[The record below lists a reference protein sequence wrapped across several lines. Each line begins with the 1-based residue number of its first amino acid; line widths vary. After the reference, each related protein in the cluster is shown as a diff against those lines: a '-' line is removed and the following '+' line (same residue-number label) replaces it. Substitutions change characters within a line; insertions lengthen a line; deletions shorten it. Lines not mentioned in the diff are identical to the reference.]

1 MKKFLNSFEDGIC
14 SIILFIMLILTFIN
28 VIARKFLVWID
39 PSLGSMPFVEELTCV
54 GLMVLSILGAATAS
68 KRGAHLGLSV
78 ITDLLP
84 QTAQNVIQFICDILD
99 AAFCVA
105 IVYLGYLMVQN
116 QINSNVLSMG
126 MSWPTWLYGIWLPI
140 GGAVLC
146 IRQIQLAVKTFIAT
160 IHHGKEE
167 NA

>member
-14 SIILFIMLILTFIN
+14 AIILFIMLILTFIN
-28 VIARKFLVWID
+28 VIARYVL
-39 PSLGSMPFVEELTCV
+39 LASMPFVEELTCV

-78 ITDLLP
+78 VTDLLP
-84 QTAQNVIQFICDILD
+84 QTAQSVIALICDILN
-99 AAFCVA
+99 AAFCVV

-126 MSWPTWLYGIWLPI
+126 MSWPVWLYGIWLPI
-140 GGAVLC
+140 GGAVLF
-146 IRQIQLAVKTFIAT
+146 IRQVQLAIQNFIKT
-160 IHHGKEE
+160 IHGGKEE
-167 NA
+167 TA

>member
-14 SIILFIMLILTFIN
+14 AIILFIMLILTFIN
-28 VIARKFLVWID
+28 VIARYVL
-39 PSLGSMPFVEELTCV
+39 LASMPFVEELTCV

-68 KRGAHLGLSV
+68 RRGAHLGLSV

-84 QTAQNVIQFICDILD
+84 QTAQSVIALICDILN
-99 AAFCVA
+99 AAFCVV

-126 MSWPTWLYGIWLPI
+126 MSWPVWLYGIWLPI
-140 GGAVLC
+140 GGVVLF
-146 IRQIQLAVKTFIAT
+146 IRQVQLAIQNFIKT
-160 IHHGKEE
+160 IHGGKEE
-167 NA
+167 TA

>member
-14 SIILFIMLILTFIN
+14 AIILFIMLILTFIN
-28 VIARKFLVWID
+28 VIARYVL
-39 PSLGSMPFVEELTCV
+39 LASMPFVEELTCD

-78 ITDLLP
+78 ITDILP
-84 QTAQNVIQFICDILD
+84 QTAQSVIALICDILN
-99 AAFCVA
+99 AAFCVV

-126 MSWPTWLYGIWLPI
+126 MSWPVWLYGIWLPI
-140 GGAVLC
+140 GGVVLF
-146 IRQIQLAVKTFIAT
+146 IRQVQLAIQNFIKT
-160 IHHGKEE
+160 IHGGKEE
-167 NA
+167 TA

>member
-14 SIILFIMLILTFIN
+14 AIILFIMLILTFIN
-28 VIARKFLVWID
+28 VIARYVL
-39 PSLGSMPFVEELTCV
+39 LASMPFVEELTCV

-84 QTAQNVIQFICDILD
+84 QTAQSAIALICDILN
-99 AAFCVA
+99 AAFCVV

-126 MSWPTWLYGIWLPI
+126 MSWPVWLYGIWLPI
-140 GGAVLC
+140 GGVVLF
-146 IRQIQLAVKTFIAT
+146 IRQVQLAIQNFIKT
-160 IHHGKEE
+160 IHGGKEE
-167 NA
+167 TA

>member
-14 SIILFIMLILTFIN
+14 AIILFIMLILTFIN
-28 VIARKFLVWID
+28 VIARYVL
-39 PSLGSMPFVEELTCV
+39 LASMPFVEELTCV

-68 KRGAHLGLSV
+68 KRGAHLGLSA

-84 QTAQNVIQFICDILD
+84 QTAQSVIALICDILN
-99 AAFCVA
+99 AAFCVV

-126 MSWPTWLYGIWLPI
+126 MSWPVWLYGIWLPI
-140 GGAVLC
+140 GGVVLF
-146 IRQIQLAVKTFIAT
+146 IRQVQLAIQNFIKT
-160 IHHGKEE
+160 IHGGKEE
-167 NA
+167 TA

>member
-14 SIILFIMLILTFIN
+14 AIILFIMLILTFIN
-28 VIARKFLVWID
+28 VIARYVL
-39 PSLGSMPFVEELTCV
+39 LASMPFVEELTCV

-78 ITDLLP
+78 ITDILP
-84 QTAQNVIQFICDILD
+84 QTAQSVIALICDILN
-99 AAFCVA
+99 AAFCVV

-126 MSWPTWLYGIWLPI
+126 MSWPVWLYGIWLPI
-140 GGAVLC
+140 GGVVLF
-146 IRQIQLAVKTFIAT
+146 IRQVQLAIQNFIKT
-160 IHHGKEE
+160 IHGGKEKT
-167 NA
+167 A

>member
-14 SIILFIMLILTFIN
+14 AIILFIMLILTFIN
-28 VIARKFLVWID
+28 VIARYVL
-39 PSLGSMPFVEELTCV
+39 LASMPFVEELTCV

-78 ITDLLP
+78 ITDILP
-84 QTAQNVIQFICDILD
+84 QTAQSVIALICDILN
-99 AAFCVA
+99 AAFCVV

-126 MSWPTWLYGIWLPI
+126 MSWPVWLYGIWLPI
-140 GGAVLC
+140 RGGGLV
-146 IRQIQLAVKTFIAT
+146 IRPVQLAIQNFIKT
-160 IHHGKEE
+160 IHGGKEE
-167 NA
+167 TA

>member
-1 MKKFLNSFEDGIC
+1 MNQFLNSFEDGFC
-14 SIILFIMLILTFIN
+14 AIILFIMLILTCIN
-28 VIARKFLVWID
+28 VVARYVL
-39 PSLGSMPFVEELTCV
+39 LASMPFVEELTCV

-84 QTAQNVIQFICDILD
+84 QTAQSVIALICDILN
-99 AAFCVA
+99 AAFCVV

-126 MSWPTWLYGIWLPI
+126 MSWPVWLYGIWLPI
-140 GGAVLC
+140 GGVVLF
-146 IRQIQLAVKTFIAT
+146 IRQVQLAIQNFIKT
-160 IHHGKEE
+160 IHGGKEE
-167 NA
+167 TA

>member
-14 SIILFIMLILTFIN
+14 AIILFIMLILTFIN
-28 VIARKFLVWID
+28 VIARYVL
-39 PSLGSMPFVEELTCV
+39 LAAMPFVEELTCV

-78 ITDLLP
+78 ITDILP
-84 QTAQNVIQFICDILD
+84 QTAQSVIALICDILN
-99 AAFCVA
+99 AAFCVV

-126 MSWPTWLYGIWLPI
+126 MSWPVWLYGIWLPI
-140 GGAVLC
+140 GGVVLF
-146 IRQIQLAVKTFIAT
+146 IRQVQLAIQNFIKT
-160 IHHGKEE
+160 IHGGKEE
-167 NA
+167 TA

>member
-14 SIILFIMLILTFIN
+14 AIILFIMLILTFNN
-28 VIARKFLVWID
+28 VIARYVL
-39 PSLGSMPFVEELTCV
+39 LASMPFVEELTCV

-78 ITDLLP
+78 VTDLLP
-84 QTAQNVIQFICDILD
+84 QTAQSVIALICDILN
-99 AAFCVA
+99 AAFCVV

-126 MSWPTWLYGIWLPI
+126 MSWPVWLYGIWLPI
-140 GGAVLC
+140 GGVVLF
-146 IRQIQLAVKTFIAT
+146 IRQVQLAIQNFIKT
-160 IHHGKEE
+160 IHGGKEE
-167 NA
+167 TA

>member
-14 SIILFIMLILTFIN
+14 AIILFIMLILTFIN
-28 VIARKFLVWID
+28 VIARYVL
-39 PSLGSMPFVEELTCV
+39 LASMPFVEELTCV

-84 QTAQNVIQFICDILD
+84 QTAQSVIALICDILN
-99 AAFCVA
+99 AAFCVV

-126 MSWPTWLYGIWLPI
+126 MSWPVWLYGIWLPI
-140 GGAVLC
+140 GGVVLF
-146 IRQIQLAVKTFIAT
+146 IRQVQLAIQNFIKT
-160 IHHGKEE
+160 IHGGKEE
-167 NA
+167 TA

>member
-14 SIILFIMLILTFIN
+14 AIILFIMLILTFIN
-28 VIARKFLVWID
+28 VIARYVL
-39 PSLGSMPFVEELTCV
+39 LASMPFVEELTCV
-54 GLMVLSILGAATAS
+54 GLMILSILGAATAS

-84 QTAQNVIQFICDILD
+84 QTAQSVIALICDILN
-99 AAFCVA
+99 AAFCVV

-126 MSWPTWLYGIWLPI
+126 MSWPVWLYGIWLPI
-140 GGAVLC
+140 GGVVLF
-146 IRQIQLAVKTFIAT
+146 IRQVQLAIQNFIKT
-160 IHHGKEE
+160 IHGGKEE
-167 NA
+167 TA